1 MDLVAQLSSLFGK
14 ENTYAAEYKRFKAS
28 IARNPRDSALKAQ
41 FINFCLLNR
50 FMKHEIKEEHI
61 TEALQLFETID
72 QRDAFDL
79 QCQYLVGKYYQEE
92 KDTRKAYRIY
102 LEAIKNFNRHV
113 TKNPSLKSENSEL
126 AYSIALNVMTLQ
138 SNPVDPELKQ
148 CFTIL
153 RKSYPLHL
161 KSIELENEMAKPA
174 PDPARIKELKD
185 EIRRLKEDEEVDPSE
200 SKPKEQAAQI
210 SSPTAAPPQPAKKAS
225 ANEPLPIA
233 KKEPAAEPAR
243 EEKKAPLA
251 KPTQEAIK
259 TPPAEPIQAA
269 KEPSV
274 REPLPV
280 ITKLPRSES
289 AAASIEAPVS
299 EPIPAA
305 KKSPGSEPTQ
315 VAKETPAAKKKEEQV
330 VAKTSFTAKKKDT
343 QTIELSPGD
352 GENLDFLKFS
362 PTLDK
367 TSQES
372 FFMVYTNNSW
382 EGPYT
387 PLQLSSKGFLKPGTW
402 VCRAGSQHVTQAYE
416 VPDLLLLFK

>member
-1 MDLVAQLSSLFGK
+1 MDLVSQLSSLFGK
-14 ENTYAAEYKRFKAS
+14 ENTYAAEYKRFKTAIS
-28 IARNPRDSALKAQ
+28 RNPRDSALKAQ

-50 FMKHEIKEEHI
+50 FMKHEIKEDHI

-113 TKNPSLKSENSEL
+113 TKNPSLKAENAEL

-174 PDPARIKELKD
+174 PDPARIKELKE
-185 EIRRLKEDEEVDPSE
+185 EIRRLKEDQEVDTEE
-200 SKPKEQAAQI
+200 SKPKEQAAPV
-210 SSPTAAPPQPAKKAS
+210 SKKLS
-225 ANEPLPIA
+225 EPVQIA
-233 KKEPAAEPAR
+233 KKEPAVEPSQGAKKTPVSEPAQ
-243 EEKKAPLA
+243 PM
-251 KPTQEAIK
+251 
-259 TPPAEPIQAA
+259 
-269 KEPSV
+269 KESPV

-280 ITKLPRSES
+280 ITKLPRGES
-289 AAASIEAPVS
+289 AQAAIETPVS
-299 EPIPAA
+299 EPIPVAKKSSGSEPAQTAKESPLAA
-305 KKSPGSEPTQ
+305 KKEDQ
-315 VAKETPAAKKKEEQV
+315 VA
-330 VAKTSFTAKKKDT
+330 AKTSSTSKKKDT

-362 PTLDK
+362 PTIDK
-367 TSQES
+367 TSQDT

-382 EGPYT
+382 EGPFT